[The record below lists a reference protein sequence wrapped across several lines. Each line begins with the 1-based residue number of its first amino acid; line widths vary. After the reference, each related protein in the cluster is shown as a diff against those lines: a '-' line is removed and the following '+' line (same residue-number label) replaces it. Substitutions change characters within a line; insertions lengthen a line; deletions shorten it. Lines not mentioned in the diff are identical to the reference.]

1 MTTLLFVF
9 WSFLAFSQQFEY
21 QLEGSFQTSTSPEKL
36 TPTTI
41 NYSIYWNETENDL
54 QGLYQDNF
62 LTLGSPQFLSGTKD
76 FEGRKF
82 NVILPSE
89 TYRIRQIL
97 LSTPTT
103 EPYSGTTPI
112 TIMTKDNVGAVID
125 NLSTTGIMTYTPP
138 PTSVPASEAH
148 ACVVGFGALTKMCGL
163 YSGSFQE
170 IIDSRNRCDLVGN
183 FNPRL
188 ELSSDTF
195 FRLYLNYVPGFPNNE
210 FHVIGSFLPSPMTT
224 SIQISSRTCGPL
236 PGTSFVSGNCK
247 TLSLSGIFMNQ
258 INTISFTG
266 TYSIIDDIN
275 GDMCTYSL
283 NLRRE

>member
-1 MTTLLFVF
+1 M
-9 WSFLAFSQQFEY
+9 
-21 QLEGSFQTSTSPEKL
+21 
-36 TPTTI
+36 I

-54 QGLYQDNF
+54 QGLYKDNF
-62 LTLGSPQFLSGTKD
+62 LTLGSSQFLSGTKD
-76 FEGRKF
+76 QEGRKF
-82 NVILPSE
+82 NIILSSE

-97 LSTPTT
+97 LSSPMT
-103 EPYSGTTPI
+103 ERYSGATPL
-112 TIMTKDNVGAVID
+112 TIVTKDNVGAVID

-138 PTSVPASEAH
+138 LNSTAASEVNG
-148 ACVVGFGALTKMCGL
+148 CVVGFGALTKMCGL
-163 YSGSFQE
+163 YSGTFEE
-170 IIDSRNRCDLVGN
+170 IIDSRNRCNLVGN

-195 FRLYLNYVPGFPNNE
+195 FRLYLNYVPGLLNNE

-224 SIQISSRTCGPL
+224 SIQVFSRSCGQL

-258 INTISFTG
+258 YDTISFTG

-283 NLRRE
+283 NLRR